1 MLDTLVLHIP
11 IKQQYVVK
19 MGALH
24 SVIGEV
30 SHYGLRA
37 YGAIEFDVETGT
49 MKPIGVQKHAYESI
63 TSAFGGMSFKFMS
76 HNVANTRPYIELK
89 ASAKFL
95 QGHNVF
101 GTDDVQKLACFMLAK
116 LREEHPIFYLFLDID
131 DTRISRIDATYSARL
146 NSQDDV
152 MLMLEYLRN
161 LSNGQR
167 RSDKDKR
174 DFYNTVYWGGRTSRW
189 GNAVAY
195 SKYNDVLDYYK
206 DKVAKSKTCQK
217 TREFLESIFY
227 DDLLEYA
234 NGLLRFE
241 SRTKARLLEKLGLP
255 TNLWAFI
262 RHQKQKEP
270 NVLQRLWKY
279 WFKPIFAGL
288 KGQVVNLSN
297 DDDIRA
303 LCREKLVTTTK
314 TGRISYTKAENA
326 YDFYLLLKQVGYE
339 RLKERFKGRERSF
352 QMKIKDLV
360 DIGISKALL
369 QNVETVAQKKIP
381 IFKLIAVDFNKQ
393 HPFGY
398 NPTLFNDKEYYH
410 YNDYDN
416 FIYPPPPKPP
426 HFRLVA

>member
-1 MLDTLVLHIP
+1 MLDTLVLHVP
-11 IKQQYVVK
+11 IQQQYVVRV
-19 MGALH
+19 GSLH
-24 SVIGEV
+24 SVFGEV
-30 SHYGLRA
+30 AHYGLRA
-37 YGAIEFDVETGT
+37 YGAVEFDIDTKT
-49 MKPIGVQKHAYESI
+49 MKPIGTQKHIYESI
-63 TSAFGGMSFKFMS
+63 TSAYAGMAFKFMS

-101 GTDDVQKLACFMLAK
+101 GSDDVQKLACFMLAK
-116 LREEHPIFYLFLDID
+116 LREAHPIFYLFLDID
-131 DTRISRIDATYSARL
+131 NARISRIDATYSARL
-146 NSQDDV
+146 KSQDDV

-167 RSDKDKR
+167 RSDKDRR
-174 DFYNTVYWGGRTSRW
+174 DFYNTVYWGGQTSRW

-195 SKYNDVLDYYK
+195 SKYNDVIDYYK

-217 TREFLESIFY
+217 TKEFLENIFY

-288 KGQVVNLSN
+288 KGKVVDLSN
-297 DDDIRA
+297 DNDIRE
-303 LCREKLVTTTK
+303 LCRQKLVTTTK
-314 TGRISYTKAENA
+314 TGRTSYTKAENA
-326 YDFYLLLKQVGYE
+326 FDFYCLLKQVGYE
-339 RLKERFKGRERSF
+339 RLKARFKGRERSF

-360 DIGISKALL
+360 DIGISKMLL
-369 QNVETVAQKKIP
+369 QNVETVEQKKIP
-381 IFKLIAVDFNKQ
+381 VFKLIAVDFTQ
-393 HPFGY
+393 QYPVGY
-398 NPTLFNDKEYYH
+398 DPSIDDDEYPSYYYYDK
-410 YNDYDN
+410 
-416 FIYPPPPKPP
+416 FIYPPPPEP
-426 HFRLVA
+426 HLRLVA